1 MEIMNAVLRGRTG
14 LCTGISVRLEIPVGA
29 ILATD
34 GMMYAAKEFR
44 LFGLAY
50 WPISACSTIAPAHS
64 STPLASKSRTLT
76 NS

>member
-1 MEIMNAVLRGRTG
+1 MVIMNAVLRGRTG
-14 LCTGISVRLEIPVGA
+14 PCTGISVRLETLVGA

-34 GMMYAAKEFR
+34 GMTYAKGFR

-50 WPISACSTIAPAHS
+50 WLISACSTRAPAHS